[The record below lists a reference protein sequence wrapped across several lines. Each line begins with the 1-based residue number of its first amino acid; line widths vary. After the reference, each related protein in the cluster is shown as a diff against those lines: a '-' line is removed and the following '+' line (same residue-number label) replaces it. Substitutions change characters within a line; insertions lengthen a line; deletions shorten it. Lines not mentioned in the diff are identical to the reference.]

1 MVEVGYPVPVILLK
15 RVRTAQDGQGPMAI
29 CETRPRLLP
38 DRVFPSYAYLPGR
51 FPHPVRHPLGHSYD
65 PAPASSLDEISSDPE
80 ALLWGMDLFNH
91 GFYWEAHEAWEP
103 LWRAADQGSAN
114 RAVLKG
120 LILTA
125 AAGVKRRE
133 GKAIAAGRHGQRAAA
148 LLRDGALG
156 HSSLAGML
164 GISLEALAAHAELTV
179 SSSRP
184 AAPDQANREIAFD
197 FLLGIDFPS
206 SE

>member
-1 MVEVGYPVPVILLK
+1 MLI
-15 RVRTAQDGQGPMAI
+15 R
-29 CETRPRLLP
+29 ETRPRLLP
-38 DRVFPSYAYLPGR
+38 DRMFPSYAYLPGR

-65 PAPASSLDEISSDPE
+65 PAPASSLDEASSDPE
-80 ALLWGMDLFNH
+80 ALRWGMDLFNH

-114 RAVLKG
+114 RALLKG

-133 GKAIAAGRHGQRAAA
+133 GKAIAAGRHGGRAAA

-156 HSSLAGML
+156 HSSLGGML
-164 GISLEALAAHAELTV
+164 GISLEALAAHAELPV
-179 SSSRP
+179 SSRP
-184 AAPDQANREIAFD
+184 AAPDQADREIAFD
-197 FLLGIDFPS
+197 FLLGMIFLRAS
-206 SE
+206 SPRLHPG